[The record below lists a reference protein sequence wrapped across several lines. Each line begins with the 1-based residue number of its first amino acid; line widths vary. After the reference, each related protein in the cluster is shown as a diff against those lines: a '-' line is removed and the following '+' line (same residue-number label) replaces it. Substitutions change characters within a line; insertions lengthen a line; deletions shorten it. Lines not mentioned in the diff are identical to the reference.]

1 MASNQFTFYIPY
13 VVFYFRIEPVFYI
26 FFLEKSA
33 MGAPENEMEEFQE
46 SRKLL
51 NLDEKLIK
59 RMLLFRSTGF
69 DEPSSEP
76 ELGRFGPLI
85 LIETIIIVQTI
96 YWKMK

>member
-1 MASNQFTFYIPY
+1 MIWLAISSLFISRMF
-13 VVFYFRIEPVFYI
+13 FYFRVETKPILSDFYN

-59 RMLLFRSTGF
+59 RMFAYKMMGPFF
-69 DEPSSEP
+69 D
-76 ELGRFGPLI
+76 
-85 LIETIIIVQTI
+85 
-96 YWKMK
+96 KN

>member
-13 VVFYFRIEPVFYI
+13 VFFISGLQQNRFDRIFKF

-59 RMLLFRSTGF
+59 RMFEYMKLWGTFLLK
-69 DEPSSEP
+69 
-76 ELGRFGPLI
+76 
-85 LIETIIIVQTI
+85 IV
-96 YWKMK
+96 K